1 MMDPGVR
8 ATKVEPP
15 RRPYTVR
22 QFAELADL
30 SLNAVYAAI
39 SRGELRAVR
48 IGRAIRLPADACDKL
63 LRGDAD

>member
-1 MMDPGVR
+1 MDPGVR
-8 ATKVEPP
+8 ATKAEPP

-22 QFAELADL
+22 QFADLADL
-30 SLNAVYAAI
+30 SLSAIYAAV